1 MMFRPL
7 SYEPLLLTDP
17 GIFGL
22 DVFLQFAAKGAGGRA
37 TFTRACRSKQSFVR
51 EFIR

>member
-22 DVFLQFAAKGAGGRA
+22 DVFLQFAAKGQEGVQPLPVHVGLNNP
-37 TFTRACRSKQSFVR
+37 S
-51 EFIR
+51 